1 MQLLPALNQGGVERG
16 TLDIAR
22 ALVEA
27 GHDSIVVSAGGRL
40 VEQLEAEGSAHLA
53 LDIGRKSFAT
63 FFKAS
68 ALARLILQ
76 HRPDIVHVRSRLP
89 AWVLRLALKRIPVF
103 ERPKVVSTLHGLN
116 SVSKYSEVMTVAD
129 RIIAVSETCLNYWRS
144 NYPNWDS
151 ANAVV
156 IPRGIDVGQFNPLDP
171 DIRAAVRLELGLE
184 ENSIGLLLPGRIT
197 RIKGHLALVEVLAQ
211 CVERGLPVKAFIVGE
226 GKPGSGYID
235 EIKQR
240 ASELGVEQ
248 HLVWLGHRS
257 DMQQIYAAVDV
268 TLNLT
273 STGMESFGRT
283 PVESIAC
290 GTPVVA
296 WDWGAVGETMRNLCP
311 EGLVKVGDIDSTVN
325 KSMAAKHFSLQ
336 PVELSGYTLSEM
348 IKATLATYQELLR
361 R

>member
-16 TLDIAR
+16 TLDIGR

-27 GHDSIVVSAGGRL
+27 GHDSLVVSAGGRL
-40 VEQLEAEGSAHLA
+40 VEQLEAEGSTHLR
-53 LDIGRKSFAT
+53 LDTGRKSLAT
-63 FFKAS
+63 FFKAV
-68 ALARLILQ
+68 ALARLIRQ

-89 AWVLRLALKRIPVF
+89 AWVLRLALKRIPIF

-116 SVSKYSEVMTVAD
+116 SVSKYSEIMTVAD
-129 RIIAVSETCLNYWRS
+129 RVIAVSKTCLDYWRS
-144 NYPNWDS
+144 NYPKWDA

-156 IPRGIDVGQFNPLDP
+156 IPRGIDVGQFKPLDQ
-171 DIRAAVRLELGLE
+171 DARAAVRLELGLE
-184 ENSIGLLLPGRIT
+184 ENTIGLLLPGRIT
-197 RIKGHLALVEVLAQ
+197 RIKGHLALIDVLAK
-211 CVERGLPVKAFIVGE
+211 CIERGLSVKAFIVGE

-240 ASELGVEQ
+240 ASELGVER
-248 HLVWLGHRS
+248 HLEWLGHRG

-325 KSMAAKHFSLQ
+325 KSMAAKQFSIQ

-361 R
+361 S

>member
-40 VEQLEAEGSAHLA
+40 VEQLEAEGSTHLA
-53 LDIGRKSFAT
+53 LDIGRKSLAT
-63 FFKAS
+63 FFKAF
-68 ALARLILQ
+68 ALARLIRQ

-116 SVSKYSEVMTVAD
+116 SVSQYSEVMTVAD
-129 RIIAVSETCLNYWRS
+129 RVIAVSETCLNYWRS
-144 NYPNWDS
+144 NYPKWDS

-156 IPRGIDVGQFNPLDP
+156 IPRGIDVGQFKPLDP

-184 ENSIGLLLPGRIT
+184 ENTIGLLLPGRIT
-197 RIKGHLALVEVLAQ
+197 RIKGHLALIEVLAK
-211 CVERGLPVKAFIVGE
+211 CIERGLSVKAFIVGE

-240 ASELGVEQ
+240 ASELGVERQ
-248 HLVWLGHRS
+248 LVWLGHRG

-296 WDWGAVGETMRNLCP
+296 WDWGAVGETMRVLCP
-311 EGLVKVGDIDSTVN
+311 DGLVAVGDIDRTVYCIQQRDEIRVASAERAGFTLEKMADSTL
-325 KSMAAKHFSLQ
+325 KTYK
-336 PVELSGYTLSEM
+336 ELA
-348 IKATLATYQELLR
+348 I
-361 R
+361 